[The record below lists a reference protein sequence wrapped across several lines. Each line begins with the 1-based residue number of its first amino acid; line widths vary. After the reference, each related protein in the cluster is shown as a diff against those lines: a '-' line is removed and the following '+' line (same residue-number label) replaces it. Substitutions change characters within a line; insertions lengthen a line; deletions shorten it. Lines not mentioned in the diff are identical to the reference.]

1 MAEFSTGR
9 VTRALG
15 EHWGDQFTK
24 SEWIAAVKIIHQ
36 FSDWE
41 KWDFDEQSGM
51 FVFRNKQIAFR
62 HLSKNAPMCESTAHD
77 ACTSLVQNKDRPF
90 YLEAIQK
97 PDANGNVKA
106 IQTGRGGLFN
116 IYCAPSPVSD
126 DPRPEADPETKNPR
140 AGVGYSESRSRMNRE
155 QVSDDP
161 RQIKLSK
168 DSNPSQLRE
177 AGGNQS
183 RFAPDDPET
192 MDYLPFA
199 KIDGWAQC
207 GSEYHAHPDC
217 EQTLIWLFNAFNSYF
232 GLGPLQKR
240 KRDRLLSDSEC
251 EQILRLWKQ
260 SGRMDEPEF
269 VQECVREF
277 DDARYTDRHWK
288 SVFHMLQH
296 KIKPK
301 REYQ

>member
-1 MAEFSTGR
+1 MNEFSTGR

-97 PDANGNVKA
+97 PDANGNVKS

-116 IYCAPSPVSD
+116 IYCSPSPVSD

-140 AGVGYSESRSRMNRE
+140 AGVGYSESRSRINRE

-161 RQIKLSK
+161 RQINPSK
-168 DSNPSQLRE
+168 NSNSSQLRE
-177 AGGNQS
+177 GGGNQF
-183 RFAPDDPET
+183 RFAPEDPES
-192 MDYLPFA
+192 MEYLPFA
-199 KIDGWAQC
+199 KINGWAEC
-207 GSEYHAHPDC
+207 GVEYRAHPDC

-232 GLGPLQKR
+232 GLGRLESR
-240 KRDRLLSDSEC
+240 KQQRLISDFEC
-251 EQILRLWKQ
+251 EQILRLWKK
-260 SGRMDEPEF
+260 SGRTDEPEL

-277 DDARYTDRHWK
+277 DEARGTDWRWK
-288 SVFHMLQH
+288 SVFAKLKS
-296 KIKPK
+296 KINPK
-301 REYQ
+301 RDSQ

>member
-1 MAEFSTGR
+1 MNDFSTGR

-41 KWDFDEQSGM
+41 KWEFDEQSEM

-140 AGVGYSESRSRMNRE
+140 AGVEYSESRSRINRE

-161 RQIKLSK
+161 RQINTSK
-168 DSNPSQLRE
+168 NPNSSQLRDE
-177 AGGNQS
+177 GGNLS
-183 RFAPDDPET
+183 RFAPEDPES
-192 MDYLPFA
+192 MEYLPFA
-199 KIDGWAQC
+199 KINGWAEC
-207 GSEYHAHPDC
+207 GVEYPAHPDC
-217 EQTLIWLFNAFNSYF
+217 EQTLIWLFNAFNSHF
-232 GLGPLQKR
+232 GLGRLESR
-240 KRDRLLSDSEC
+240 KQQRLISDSEC
-251 EQILRLWKQ
+251 VQILRLWKQ
-260 SGRMDEPEF
+260 SGRTDEPEL

-277 DDARYTDRHWK
+277 DAARFTDWHWK
-288 SVFHMLQH
+288 SVFAKLKH
-296 KIKPK
+296 KISPK
-301 REYQ
+301 RENQ